1 MNTDETSNELDV
13 TVFVNRL
20 RPFPTGEI
28 HTAERAA
35 MIYIERGYARV
46 EIDFREHLL
55 KANQLLLL
63 APKSHVFFAEE
74 SDDFTV
80 SCVSFSQA
88 VAEDITGHM
97 EPTFFGFLAE
107 YPVAEIDEKDAIYVH
122 HLIAGVNHIMENSTG
137 EHRLQMAKNMI
148 QCFYLEHYDRNKE
161 RIARRQRTVV
171 SSQEY
176 LFMKFLSLIH
186 QHAGRERDLAFYAD
200 KLCISTRYLS
210 TVVHNQTG
218 DTAKR
223 IIDNRSVQE
232 IKILLRTTADS
243 LQSIAAR
250 LNFPDQSFFSRYFK
264 KNTGVTPKEYR
275 TIQP

>member
-1 MNTDETSNELDV
+1 MNTNHTSNDIGV
-13 TVFVNRL
+13 TVFVNRPK
-20 RPFPTGEI
+20 PFPTGEI
-28 HTAERAA
+28 RTTEWAS
-35 MIYIERGYARV
+35 MIYVEKGFARI

-63 APKSHVFFAEE
+63 APKNHVLFTEE

-80 SCVSFSQA
+80 SCVSFSPT
-88 VAEDITGHM
+88 VSEDITGRF
-97 EPTFFGFLAE
+97 EPTFFGFLTE
-107 YPVAEIDEKDAIYVH
+107 YPVAEIEEKDAVYVH
-122 HLIAGVNHIMENSTG
+122 HLIAGVNHILENSTG

-176 LFMKFLSLIH
+176 LFMKFLSLVH
-186 QHAGRERDLAFYAD
+186 QYAGCERDLAFYAD

-218 DTAKR
+218 ETAKR

-232 IKILLRTTADS
+232 IKIQLRTTADS

-275 TIQP
+275 AIQP